1 MSLLVILA
9 FFVVSFSVAGAVVF
23 GTVIWTGRKRRAEL
37 ATAAAEGRVLDDEQD
52 GSGLLKS
59 DELSSIAIWHD
70 LLAQFDFIDLLSTR
84 LEQADLNWSVGR
96 VTMAMLLFATVALA
110 IVSQASWLPL
120 WLALLLVPLA
130 GFAPYVYINSK
141 RKRRFDKF
149 REHFPDAL
157 DSLARALRSGSTVT
171 GGLELVANEA
181 EAPVS
186 TEIRKAFVEAN
197 LGLPWERALENL
209 AKRVPLQ
216 EISLFVAALQ
226 IHSRTGGK
234 LGEVMGRM
242 AETMREQNAMHGEVR
257 AISAHGKMTGMILTI
272 LPLGIAGMML
282 MVSPDYILQ
291 LVNHEW
297 GKHMIA
303 AAATCLV
310 LAHVVIGRI
319 VDIKV

>member
-1 MSLLVILA
+1 MSLVAIFA

-23 GTVIWTGRKRRAEL
+23 GAVIWTNRKRRAEL
-37 ATAAAEGRVLDDEQD
+37 ALATAEGRTLNEESD
-52 GSGLLKS
+52 GLGILKS

-70 LLAQFDFIDLLSTR
+70 LLTQFDFIDLLSTR

-96 VTMAMLLFATVALA
+96 VTMAMLLLATVALA
-110 IVSQASWLPL
+110 IVWQASWLPL
-120 WLALLLVPLA
+120 WLALLVVPLA
-130 GFAPYVYINSK
+130 GLAPYFYIESK

-157 DSLARALRSGSTVT
+157 DSLSRALRSGSTVT

-197 LGLPWERALENL
+197 LGLPWERALDNL
-209 AKRVPLQ
+209 GKRVPLQ
-216 EISLFVAALQ
+216 EISIFVAALQ

-234 LGEVMGRM
+234 LGEVMNRM
-242 AETMREQNAMHGEVR
+242 AETMREQNAMQGEVR

-272 LPLGIAGMML
+272 LPLCIAGMM
-282 MVSPDYILQ
+282 MVVSPDYILL

-310 LAHVVIGRI
+310 LAHIIIGRI
-319 VDIKV
+319 VDIKA

>member
-1 MSLLVILA
+1 MSLFALFA

-23 GTVIWTGRKRRAEL
+23 GVVIWTARKRRVEVA
-37 ATAAAEGRVLDDEQD
+37 AAAAEGRVLAEESD
-52 GSGLLKS
+52 GLGILKS

-70 LLAQFDFIDLLSTR
+70 LLARFDFVDLLSTR

-96 VTMAMLLFATVALA
+96 VTMAMLLLSTVAFA
-110 IVSQASWLPL
+110 VVYQASWLPL
-120 WLALLLVPLA
+120 WLALVLVPLA
-130 GFAPYVYINSK
+130 GLSPYFYIRMK
-141 RKRRFDKF
+141 RNQRFDKF

-171 GGLELVANEA
+171 GGLELVATEA

-209 AKRVPLQ
+209 ARRVPLQ

-234 LGEVMGRM
+234 LGEVMSRM
-242 AETMREQNAMHGEVR
+242 AETMREQNAMQGEIR
-257 AISAHGKMTGMILTI
+257 AIAAHGKMTGMILTI

-282 MVSPDYILQ
+282 MVSPEYVLT

-303 AAATCLV
+303 AAAACLV
-310 LAHVVIGRI
+310 LAHIIIGRI
-319 VDIKV
+319 VDVKA